1 MERKKKE
8 EADKKKK
15 LEERKTTSVPAKG
28 IAGKKGG
35 KDEGDEDDP
44 IAKSLQ

>member
-8 EADKKKK
+8 EAERKKK

-28 IAGKKGG
+28 LGKKG
-35 KDEGDEDDP
+35 KEDGDEDDP
-44 IAKSLQ
+44 IAKSL